1 MFIEIVNHGYF
12 NLFDIFQQVF
22 CNFEAMDFKQI
33 LQSVRNKDFK
43 PMYILHG
50 EEPYF
55 IDKISQVIEEFAL
68 EEHERDFNQTIVYG
82 RDADLVNLISELKGY
97 PMMSERR
104 LVILREAQEF
114 KQIDQLESYVEA
126 PLDSTI
132 FVICYK
138 YKTLDARKKLIKEST
153 KKGVVFKSDKVRE
166 YQLPDWI
173 VGYLKEKGFTI
184 NSKATMLLAE
194 NVGND
199 LSRLVNEIEKLSI
212 ILEKG
217 TVITEQHIEE
227 NIGISKDYNV
237 YELTNA
243 ISKLDVSKANK
254 IVNYFEYNPKA
265 TDLTVVVSNLFK
277 FFTQIMRIHFYPNKS
292 REFIANAL
300 KVHPFVAGE
309 LNQAAG
315 KFPPKKIAANIEILY
330 EFDLRSKGV
339 NSNNVEQ
346 AELLKELIFRL
357 LH

>member
-1 MFIEIVNHGYF
+1 
-12 NLFDIFQQVF
+12 
-22 CNFEAMDFKQI
+22 
-33 LQSVRNKDFK
+33 
-43 PMYILHG
+43 
-50 EEPYF
+50 
-55 IDKISQVIEEFAL
+55 
-68 EEHERDFNQTIVYG
+68 
-82 RDADLVNLISELKGY
+82 
-97 PMMSERR
+97 
-104 LVILREAQEF
+104 
-114 KQIDQLESYVEA
+114 
-126 PLDSTI
+126 
-132 FVICYK
+132 
-138 YKTLDARKKLIKEST
+138 
-153 KKGVVFKSDKVRE
+153 
-166 YQLPDWI
+166 
-173 VGYLKEKGFTI
+173 
-184 NSKATMLLAE
+184 
-194 NVGND
+194 VGND

-243 ISKLDVSKANK
+243 ISKLDISKANK
-254 IVNYFEYNPKA
+254 IVNYFEHNPKA